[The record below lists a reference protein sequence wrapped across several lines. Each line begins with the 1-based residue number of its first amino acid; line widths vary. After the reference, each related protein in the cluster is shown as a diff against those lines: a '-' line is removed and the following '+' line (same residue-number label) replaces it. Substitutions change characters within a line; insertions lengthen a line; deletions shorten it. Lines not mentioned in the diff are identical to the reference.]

1 MRIQRALARAGVA
14 SRRKAEELIAAGR
27 VRVNGDIARTG
38 QVVDPSRDEIVVDGR
53 RVEAPRS
60 AVWYV
65 LNKPAGVMTTRSD
78 PDGRRTV
85 FDFLPEVR
93 GLTYVGRLD
102 YLTEGLLLL
111 TTDGEAAHRLS
122 HPRGEIERTYVATV
136 TGKGDE
142 AARVA
147 RGGVML
153 DDGPVQPKRI
163 VASHVGRDRW
173 DLEVTIT
180 EGRKREVRRLCTAL
194 GLGVERLVRTRFGP
208 ISLGD
213 LPPGAVR
220 ELTPA
225 ERAAVAALGPTPA
238 SSGETQAPSSKPGVG
253 RQGRPRRR
261 LSK

>member
-27 VRVNGDIARTG
+27 VRVNGDIAQTG
-38 QVVDPSRDEIVVDGR
+38 QVVDPSRDKIVVDGR
-53 RVEAPRS
+53 AIEAPRES
-60 AVWYV
+60 VWYV

-85 FDFLPEVR
+85 FDLVPEVR

-153 DDGPVQPKRI
+153 DDGPVHPKRI
-163 VASHVGRDRW
+163 VARNVGRDRW

-208 ISLGD
+208 IELGSLAS
-213 LPPGAVR
+213 GAVR

-225 ERAAVAALGPTPA
+225 ERAALASLGPSRA
-238 SSGETQAPSSKPGVG
+238 ESQAPASKPGVG
-253 RQGRPRRR
+253 RQGQNRRR

>member
-27 VRVNGDIARTG
+27 VTVNGEVAHTG
-38 QVVDPSRDEIVVDGR
+38 QVVDPSHDQIVVDGR
-53 RVEAPRS
+53 TVEAPR
-60 AVWYV
+60 AVVWYA

-85 FDFLPEVR
+85 FEFVPEVR

-122 HPRGEIERTYVATV
+122 HPRGEIERTYVATA

-142 AARVA
+142 AARAA
-147 RGGVML
+147 RVGVML
-153 DDGPVQPKRI
+153 DDGPVHPKRV
-163 VASHVGRDRW
+163 VATNVGRDRW

-208 ISLGD
+208 IALGN
-213 LPPGAVR
+213 LAPGAVR

-225 ERAAVAALGPTPA
+225 ERAALAAMGPTPP
-238 SSGETQAPSSKPGVG
+238 SGERQAPSSKPGVA
-253 RQGRPRRR
+253 RQQGRPRRR